1 MVPAAVLIPQ
11 VVLLVVVMA
20 PQAVLFVAVMALQAV
35 LPVAVT
41 ALVLHFLKKYV
52 LMTNY
57 S

>member
-41 ALVLHFLKKYV
+41 ALVVHFLKKYV

>member
-1 MVPAAVLIPQ
+1 MVPAAVLVPQ

-41 ALVLHFLKKYV
+41 ALVVHFLKKYV